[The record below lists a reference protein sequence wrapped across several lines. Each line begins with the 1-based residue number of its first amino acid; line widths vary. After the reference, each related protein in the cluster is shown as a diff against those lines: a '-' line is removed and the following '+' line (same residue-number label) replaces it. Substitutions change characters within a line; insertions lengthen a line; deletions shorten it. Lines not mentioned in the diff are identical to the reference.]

1 MLLSASCRPFL
12 GIPFLQSYCVSV
24 LAKKRIPT
32 PYQPNSH
39 DAGWVLKTFNIWYV
53 WRSVYVSFEKVF
65 HFGKLSGYTNFF
77 IYTLRKIKM
86 EKCLKTLLGIFFRFL
101 HCSNGTK
108 RPLDTAVILIELF
121 TQKNSC
127 KISGSLFFF

>member
-1 MLLSASCRPFL
+1 MQTFFGHTVFIKLLRECFSE
-12 GIPFLQSYCVSV
+12 
-24 LAKKRIPT
+24 KRIPT

-39 DAGWVLKTFNIWYV
+39 DGGLVLKTFNISYV

-127 KISGSLFFF
+127 KISGSLIFF